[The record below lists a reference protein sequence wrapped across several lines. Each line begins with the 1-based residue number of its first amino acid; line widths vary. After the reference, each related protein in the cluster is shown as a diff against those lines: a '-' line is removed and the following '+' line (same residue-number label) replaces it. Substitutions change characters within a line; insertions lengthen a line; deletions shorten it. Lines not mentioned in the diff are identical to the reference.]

1 MTVRDTVMKSLNAIG
16 SSKEAAFYA
25 KVFQQQ
31 EPERFA
37 LIVVDPRCLKNPL
50 LEALISDL
58 KILSNLDL
66 TPVLLIGALDT
77 DHTSVRFQAQ
87 RLCRA
92 LDGAGIPNDKLNC
105 ASYEFIAGVHKIT
118 GKGRFA
124 VLELTETGPN
134 TVQDAMNLRGLTIAL
149 QPFKV
154 IFLQPSGGFRI
165 EGQRVPVVNIDQID
179 EFLTQDGLSDGQT
192 RVVDMVKTLAD
203 EAHHHCTYV
212 IASPLN
218 LLSELFTVRG
228 AGTMLRRG
236 AKILSQKDYK
246 GLNVHKL
253 QSSIE
258 GAFGES
264 LVGGYLK
271 RPILHICVEE
281 NYRGGAI
288 VTKMKPGV
296 YLNKFWVTQEA
307 QGEGIARDI
316 WQVLEE
322 NVPAF
327 FWRSKKNN
335 PFNHWYMKVCDG
347 MQVSGTWRIFW
358 KGLGASEIP
367 DAILAASN
375 APVDFEE
382 KQ

>member
-1 MTVRDTVMKSLNAIG
+1 MAVRDTVMKSLNAIG

-66 TPVLLIGALDT
+66 TPVLLIGALDA
-77 DHTSVRFQAQ
+77 DNTSVRFQAQ

-105 ASYEFIAGVHKIT
+105 ASYEFITGVRKIT
-118 GKGRFA
+118 GAGRFA
-124 VLELTETGPN
+124 ILEMIETGPN
-134 TVQDAMNLRGLTIAL
+134 AVNLQRLTTSL

-165 EGQRVPVVNIDQID
+165 DGQRVPIVNIDQID
-179 EFLTQDGLSDGQT
+179 EVLTQDGLSDGQT
-192 RVVDMVKTLAD
+192 RFVDMVKTLD
-203 EAHHHCTYV
+203 NEAHHNCTYV

-236 AKILSQKDYK
+236 AKILNRKGYK
-246 GLNVHKL
+246 GLDKCSL
-253 QSSIE
+253 QDSIE
-258 GAFGES
+258 EAFGQS
-264 LVGGYLK
+264 LAPDYLK
-271 RPILHICVEE
+271 RPILHIYVEE

-288 VTKMKPGV
+288 ITQAEQGV
-296 YLNKFWVTQEA
+296 YLSKFWVTQEA

-335 PFNHWYMKVCDG
+335 PFNHWYMKMCDG
-347 MQVSGTWRIFW
+347 MQVSGAWRVFW
-358 KGLGASEIP
+358 KGLEASEIP

-375 APVDFEE
+375 APVDFE
-382 KQ
+382 